1 MGGNAQS
8 LNVFLL
14 KIGAESPKSQVMA
27 YPAGAPRLF
36 VGLRGPHPALFLSVK
51 KEIGRGLGLKA
62 PTVQGLKI
70 PAYFQKEKPYSGYPL

>member
-8 LNVFLL
+8 LNMFLL
-14 KIGAESPKSQVMA
+14 KIGAESPKPQVMA

-51 KEIGRGLGLKA
+51 KEIGGKK
-62 PTVQGLKI
+62 QQ
-70 PAYFQKEKPYSGYPL
+70 FSGYTR